1 MKNNIIASLMIIT
14 IIALCILFTGCVDN
28 GTPSFNPVSTQRYT
42 LSEAID
48 NCLVNAE
55 ITGCGASSG
64 DSINL
69 ELTRLTSDRM
79 EITVPKGMVL
89 IASDKSQNMVV
100 YKVSGIPEDSKWIIP
115 VSEIILD
122 SSDPQ
127 TYILE
132 AYCLDF
138 YKSNPGINTKFSIE
152 TLTDPEIQSIL
163 DALGNLSSDIT
174 TVEAIQTAIWIS
186 TEDVSKEELLD
197 KFPVEQTE
205 IDNAKIILE
214 EVGIDTTSKL
224 FFR

>member
-14 IIALCILFTGCVDN
+14 IITLCILFTGCVDN
-28 GTPSFNPVSTQRYT
+28 GTPSFNPVSTPRYT

-48 NCLVNAE
+48 NGLVNAE

-69 ELTRLTSDRM
+69 ELARLTSDRI
-79 EITVPKGMVL
+79 EIIVPRGMVL

-100 YKVSGIPEDSKWIIP
+100 YKVSGIPEDSKWKIP

-122 SSDPQ
+122 SSDSQ
-127 TYILE
+127 AYILE

-138 YKSNPGINTKFSIE
+138 YKNNPGSNTRFSIE
-152 TLTDPEIQSIL
+152 TMTDPEIQNIL
-163 DALGNLSSDIT
+163 DALDNLSLDIT
-174 TVEAIQTAIWIS
+174 TVEAIQIAIWIS
-186 TEDVSKEELLD
+186 TDDLSKEELLD
-197 KFPVEQTE
+197 KFPVDQKE
-205 IDNAKIILE
+205 IDNARIILE
-214 EVGIDTTSKL
+214 EAGIDTTSKL

>member
-1 MKNNIIASLMIIT
+1 MKTNIIVSLIIIT
-14 IIALCILFTGCVDN
+14 IIVLCILFSGCVDT
-28 GTPSFNPVSTQRYT
+28 GTSSFNPVSTPRYT
-42 LSEAID
+42 LSEAI
-48 NCLVNAE
+48 NNGLVNAE

-69 ELTRLTSDRM
+69 ELTRLTSDRI
-79 EITVPKGMVL
+79 EIIVPRGMVL

-127 TYILE
+127 AYMLE

-138 YKSNPGINTKFSIE
+138 YKNNPGSNTRFSIE
-152 TLTDPEIQSIL
+152 TMTDPEIQNIL
-163 DALGNLSSDIT
+163 DALDNLSPDIT

-186 TEDVSKEELLD
+186 TDDLSKEELLD
-197 KFPVEQTE
+197 KFPVDQKE
-205 IDNAKIILE
+205 IDNARIILE
-214 EVGIDTTSKL
+214 EAGIDTTSKL

>member
-1 MKNNIIASLMIIT
+1 MKKNIIASSIT
-14 IIALCILFTGCVDN
+14 IILIVGCILFAGCIDD
-28 GTPSFNPVSTQRYT
+28 GISGLNPASTSKYT
-42 LSEAID
+42 LSEAVNND
-48 NCLVNAE
+48 LVKAK
-55 ITGCGASSG
+55 ITGSGASSG

-89 IASDKSQNMVV
+89 IASDESQNMVV
-100 YKVSGIPEDSKWIIP
+100 YRVSGIPKDSKMIIP

-138 YKSNPGINTKFSIE
+138 HKKNPGSNTRFSIE

-163 DALGNLSSDIT
+163 IALDNLTPDIT
-174 TVEAIQTAIWIS
+174 SVVAIQTAIWIS

-197 KFPVEQTE
+197 KFPVEQDDM
-205 IDNAKIILE
+205 DNAKVILE
-214 EVGIDTTSKL
+214 EAGIDKNLKS
-224 FFR
+224 FFN